1 MKGKEDVLD
10 ETALKFD
17 YDNFRILLIDADS
30 DLIIN
35 SVFEAMEAYASQSRW
50 ISVETPP
57 TDEQIGT
64 DFNIGNINDEWIS
77 IGYLAQDGNWYNSYD
92 HEMPCYP
99 THYQH
104 IQSLPTP
111 PKTIK

>member
-1 MKGKEDVLD
+1 MKSRVEILQELD
-10 ETALKFD
+10 PFNRTDQDK
-17 YDNFRILLIDADS
+17 IQPLIP
-30 DLIIN
+30 IR
-35 SVFEAMEAYASQSRW
+35 VCYQAMEAYASQSRW

-104 IQSLPTP
+104 IQSLPTLQKP
-111 PKTIK
+111 